1 MLTAV
6 AVFASL
12 ILIGWLVFRA
22 VRQKS
27 VKAHYISYGIAIVA
41 AIYTYAYFL
50 SLDLAQLIKV
60 LVSIVLGI
68 FLIFLAA
75 LYQRQRTK
83 PS

>member
-50 SLDLAQLIKV
+50 SLDLAQLIKI

-75 LYQRQRTK
+75 LYQRRRTK